1 MNTDRVIEKL
11 NTACNILDS
20 LRAEII
26 NETKAPKA
34 KKKKGDAEKV
44 TDALNGITKELSEM
58 GELNREL
65 TIKQTLEKY
74 GQPTDDDHIESIV
87 RIVNDNGITLKQ
99 LDSCLERVKIANDKD
114 PKNDIK
120 KYTYSCLYKEGRQ

>member
-1 MNTDRVIEKL
+1 MNTERVIEKL

-26 NETKAPKA
+26 NETKAPKT
-34 KKKKGDAEKV
+34 KKKKSDAEKV

-87 RIVNDNGITLKQ
+87 KIVSDNGITLKQ
-99 LDSCLERVKIANDKD
+99 LDSCLERVKTANDKD